1 MPTSKAD
8 GETLITVA
16 IDEQLKN
23 HVRSQASLQGRTFK
37 DVLDEALRGWLRAAR
52 RSGPGMSPVRRRN
65 PRKSNPPRDRAS

>member
-23 HVRSQASLQGRTFK
+23 QVRSEAALQGKTFK
-37 DVLDEALRGWLRAAR
+37 DVLDEALRGWLRAASPR
-52 RSGPGMSPVRRRN
+52 MSPVRGRN
-65 PRKSNPPRDRAS
+65 PRKRKLPRDRSS